1 MLDDLLPDNKH
12 QSVVH
17 VNIEKEMEQS
27 YLNYAMSVIVGRAL
41 PDVRDGLKPVHR
53 RILYAMDEASNYYN
67 KPYKKSARIVG
78 DVMGKYHPH
87 GDSAI
92 YESIVRMAQNFSMRY
107 MLVDGQGNFGSVDG
121 DSAAAMRYTEIR
133 MAKIAHSMLAD
144 IDKETVDF
152 TPNYDGQE
160 KEPTVLPAQVPN
172 LLVNGTTGIAVGMAT
187 SIPPHNLS
195 EVING
200 LLALIDNSELTVEE
214 LMEFI
219 PAPDFPTKAIIFGTQ
234 GIKEGYRTGRG
245 RVVMRARTHIE
256 DLSHDKQA
264 IIVDELPYQVNKAK
278 LCERIAEIMRD
289 KIIDGILDVRDE
301 SDKVGMRVVI
311 ELRRGENVD
320 VILNNLY
327 KTTQMQDSFGINMVA
342 LVKGQ
347 PKLLGLKEVLA
358 EFIAHRREI
367 VTRRTIFE
375 LKKAKERAHILE
387 GLAVA
392 LANIDEI
399 IRIIKQSASPAEAK
413 QELISTP
420 WQADL
425 VKTMLS
431 RVDPELYRLDLDIKY
446 GFNNERYFLSDIQ
459 AQAILDLRLHRLT
472 ALEQDKIN
480 NEYEDI
486 IKLIIDLIDILQ
498 QSERVTQIVKDE
510 LSAIKQQFGDERLSF
525 IEQNFTDLS
534 DEDLIPPRDMVV
546 TLSRDGYIK
555 TQSVTDYRTQKRGGR
570 GKAATNIKECDEIQS
585 LFFAHTHDYLL
596 CFSTLGRLY
605 WLKPYNLPEGGRNS
619 RGKPINNVLPLQEN
633 EKITAVLSVKNF
645 VDEKYVFMATEQ
657 GVVKKT
663 VLSAFSH
670 PSSRGIIAINLDDGD
685 QLVDVLLTDGKQE
698 IMLFSNGC
706 KAVRF
711 NESAVRVC
719 GRTARGVRG
728 IKLGKGCKVVAV
740 LCTDNL
746 QAQILAVTTNGYGKR
761 TKVEE
766 YRLASRGTQGVRA
779 IGESERNGKLVTA
792 VLVDDSDEIL
802 VITHSGVMIR
812 TKVSSIRET
821 GRSAQGVRVIK
832 LDDKDSLVA
841 VEVVVQDEAGV
852 ELDIEDTTE

>member
-1 MLDDLLPDNKH
+1 MNSDNSDYNH
-12 QSVVH
+12 QNSSIVQ
-17 VNIEKEMEQS
+17 VNIEKEMELS

-53 RILYAMDEASNYYN
+53 RILFAMNEANNYYN

-92 YESIVRMAQNFSMRY
+92 YDSIVRMAQDFSIRY
-107 MLVDGQGNFGSVDG
+107 LIIDGQGNFGSVDG

-133 MAKIAHSMLAD
+133 MTKIAHSMLSD

-152 TPNYDGQE
+152 ALNYDGQE
-160 KEPTVLPAQVPN
+160 KEPTVLPTSIPN
-172 LLVNGTTGIAVGMAT
+172 LLINGTTGIAVGMAT

-200 LLALIDNSELTVEE
+200 LLALINNPDCTIEE

-219 PAPDFPTKAIIFGTQ
+219 PGPDFPTKAIILGTA
-234 GIKEGYRTGRG
+234 GIKSGYKTGKG
-245 RVVMRARTHIE
+245 KVIMRARTHCE
-256 DLSHDKQA
+256 NLSTDKQA
-264 IIVDELPYQVNKAK
+264 IIIDELPYQVNKAK
-278 LCERIAEIMRD
+278 LCERIAEIIKD
-289 KIIDGILDVRDE
+289 KTIEGILDVRDE
-301 SDKVGMRVVI
+301 SDKVGMRVVV
-311 ELRRGENVD
+311 ELRRGENAE
-320 VILNNLY
+320 VIMNQLC
-327 KTTQMQDSFGINMVA
+327 KMTQMQDSFSINMVA

-347 PKLLGLKEVLA
+347 PKLLNLKDILF

-367 VTRRTIFE
+367 ITRKTIFE

-392 LANIDEI
+392 LFNIDEI
-399 IRIIKQSASPAEAK
+399 IEIIKTAASPNSAK
-413 QELISTP
+413 QKLMSKL

-425 VKTMLS
+425 IKNMLS
-431 RVDPELYRLDLDIKY
+431 RVDPKLYRLDLTANYGLEQDKY
-446 GFNNERYFLSDIQ
+446 TLSDLQ
-459 AQAILDLRLHRLT
+459 AQAILDLKLQRLT
-472 ALEQDKIN
+472 ALEQNKIN
-480 NEYEDI
+480 DEYKNI
-486 IKLIIDLIDILQ
+486 IDLIIDLIDILNQ
-498 QSERVTQIVKDE
+498 PQRITEI
-510 LSAIKQQFGDERLSF
+510 IKGQLIDIKHQFGDDRLSF
-525 IEQNFTDLS
+525 IDNNFVDLN
-534 DEDLIPPRDMVV
+534 DEDLITPRDMVV

-555 TQSVTDYRTQKRGGR
+555 TQSVTDYKTQKRGGR
-570 GKAATNIKECDEIQS
+570 GKSATNIKDLDEVQS

-605 WLKPYNLPEGGRNS
+605 WLKPYNLPEGGRTS
-619 RGKPINNVLPLQEN
+619 RGKPINNILPLQMD

-645 VDEKYVFMATEQ
+645 SSDKYVFMATAA

-663 VLSAFSH
+663 NLEAFSH
-670 PSSRGIIAINLDDGD
+670 PSNRGIIAINLDQSD
-685 QLVDVLLTDGKQE
+685 QLIGVLLTDGQQE

-711 NESAVRVC
+711 NESAVRSS
-719 GRTARGVRG
+719 GRTARGVKG
-728 IKLGKGCKVVAV
+728 IKLTDNSKVVA
-740 LCTDNL
+740 LLSTNNL

-779 IGESERNGKLVTA
+779 IGESNRNGKLVTA
-792 VLVDDSDEIL
+792 ILVEDSDEIL
-802 VITHSGVMIR
+802 VISHHGVMIR
-812 TKVSSIRET
+812 TKVSSIRQT

-832 LDDKDSLVA
+832 LDQQDTLVA
-841 VEVVVQDEAGV
+841 VEVVLSE
-852 ELDIEDTTE
+852 EPLD